1 MTQTMFAAEADAVH
15 FNVTADYITLDGT
28 LVLPLETQGVVIFA
42 SGDGFPRLSPRKR
55 AAARQLNRSGFA
67 TLLFDMFAAEA
78 DPIWALSQGTSP
90 DLPLLARRLVAAAD
104 QIGACPETCGLPL
117 GYFGVGTGSA
127 AALLAAAERPDVVR
141 AVVLAGGLP
150 DLASSYLRA
159 VRAPTLLI
167 VGGDDLRGITR
178 NQAAVAFLP
187 EDSALALVPG
197 VRSLVEQP
205 AAAEQATAMAIR
217 WFTRFLV

>member
-1 MTQTMFAAEADAVH
+1 MTQSMLAAEADAVH
-15 FNVTADYITLDGT
+15 FNIVADHTVLDGT

-42 SGDGFPRLSPRKR
+42 SGDGFPRLSPRNR
-55 AAARQLNRSGFA
+55 AAARLLNRGGFA

-78 DPIWALSQGTSP
+78 DPAPALVHGARP
-90 DLPLLARRLVAAAD
+90 DLALLARRLVAAAD
-104 QIGACPETCGLPL
+104 QVGACPETCGLPL
-117 GYFGVGTGSA
+117 GYFGVGAGSA
-127 AALLAAAERPDVVR
+127 AALLAAAQRPDSVR

-150 DLASSYLRA
+150 DLASSCLRA

-197 VRSLVEQP
+197 VRSLVEGP
-205 AAAEQATAMAIR
+205 AAAEQAAAMAIR